1 MNICSS
7 LRSSQRCFVA
17 ALEHDN
23 INLCLTFSVMTA
35 QLATAITHIMHH
47 IYDNNNNKKNTCFNT
62 TSNRRHAD
70 SHGTDIINMITV
82 FGVFS
87 LSIGRFAY
95 E

>member
-47 IYDNNNNKKNTCFNT
+47 IYDNNNNKKTPVST
-62 TSNRRHAD
+62 QPPIAD
-70 SHGTDIINMITV
+70 MLIHTGLI
-82 FGVFS
+82 S
-87 LSIGRFAY
+87 LK
-95 E
+95 